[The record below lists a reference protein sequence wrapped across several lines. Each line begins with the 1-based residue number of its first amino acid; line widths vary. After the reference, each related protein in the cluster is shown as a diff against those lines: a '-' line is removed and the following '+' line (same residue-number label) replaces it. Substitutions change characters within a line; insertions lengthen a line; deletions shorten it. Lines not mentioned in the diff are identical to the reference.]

1 MFNLVTSSTLQ
12 TPKYSYF
19 LQRANELANKY
30 NGTIPPEFTCDHTF
44 VNEWNDAKKKPVNI
58 SEYIT
63 EGNVDML
70 IPP

>member
-30 NGTIPPEFTCDHTF
+30 NRTIPPEFTCDHTF
-44 VNEWNDAKKKPVNI
+44 VNEWNDAKKNPVNI

-70 IPP
+70 TPP